1 MIKLRLLQ
9 LAFFASTAAF
19 AQLPLRPDST
29 FNTDGIY
36 QQDFG
41 FQDNLTAVTVQP
53 QDNKIIAVGTA
64 INPTTFGGK
73 LLVMRLLPD
82 GSPDLTFNTTGSV
95 VIETYNESYAYAV
108 QVLLNGKI
116 LVAGTV
122 ANEQFQFS
130 ACAMLFNSDG
140 TLATEFGNNGI
151 FLSASAPGDEF
162 AYSMAIQAD
171 GKIVLAGS
179 AGDDQ
184 FRAMPAIWRLNADGS
199 PDLSFG
205 NNGATLMT
213 VENSDNDFSSV
224 LVESSG
230 AIVASGHYDQGLTS
244 GGQQNFDFLTA
255 RFLANGTPDVN
266 FGGDGYVETPISF
279 EYSEEAFG
287 MVIAEDGNIVVSGY
301 TLATDLSYDFAL
313 MKFRTDGTLDA
324 AFGNNGIVVHN
335 FGSGD
340 VIYDMILQNGKFLC
354 AGASGSGF
362 DNLDFTMIR
371 FNPNGTVDTD
381 FGDNGTLRTDI
392 AGGFDEANGIVIQ
405 QDGRIVLAGKG
416 NNGVQNDAIVV
427 RYTDQINDVGVE
439 QLDNS
444 SIQLFPNPAMRG
456 TSLTVLGL
464 QTPVDAV
471 QLLDLQGR
479 KVDGIQLSQV
489 SNGIGFEIPSNVSQ
503 GLYIL
508 QIVSKSKI
516 QHFNIAVK

>member
-9 LAFFASTAAF
+9 LVFFFNTVVF

-53 QDNKIIAVGTA
+53 LDNKIIAVGTA
-64 INPTTFGGK
+64 INQTTFGGK
-73 LLVMRLLPD
+73 LLVLRLLSD
-82 GSPDLTFNTTGSV
+82 GTPDLTFNTTGSV
-95 VIETYNESYAYAV
+95 VIEAYNESYAYAV
-108 QVLLNGKI
+108 QVLPTGKI

-140 TLATEFGNNGI
+140 TLATEFGTNGI

-184 FRAMPAIWRLNADGS
+184 FRAMPAIWRLNADGT

-205 NNGATLMT
+205 NNGATFMT

-224 LVESSG
+224 LLESNG
-230 AIVASGHYDQGLTS
+230 AIVASGHYDQGITS

-255 RFLANGTPDVN
+255 RFLSNGTPDVV
-266 FGGDGYVETPISF
+266 FGGDGYVESPISF
-279 EYSEEAFG
+279 EYSEEAYG
-287 MVIAEDGNIVVSGY
+287 MLIAEDGNIVVSGY
-301 TLATDLSYDFAL
+301 TLAGDLSYDFAL
-313 MKFRTDGTLDA
+313 LKFRNDGTLDA
-324 AFGNNGIVVHN
+324 SFGNNGVVVQN

-340 VIYDMILQNGKFLC
+340 VIYDMALQNGKFLC
-354 AGASGSGF
+354 AGTSGSGF
-362 DNLDFTMIR
+362 DDLDFTMIR
-371 FNPNGTVDTD
+371 FNPNGSLDTD

-392 AGGFDEANGIVIQ
+392 AAGFDEANGLTIQ

-416 NNGVQNDAIVV
+416 NNGVQNDAVVV

-456 TSLTVLGL
+456 TSLNLLGL
-464 QTPVDAV
+464 QTSVDAI

-479 KVDGIQLSQV
+479 MVDGFQLSQV
-489 SNGIGFEIPSNVSQ
+489 SNGIELEIPSNISQ

-508 QIVSKSKI
+508 QIVSQNKI
-516 QHFNIAVK
+516 QHFNVAVK

>member
-9 LAFFASTAAF
+9 VALFASASAF

-41 FQDNLTAVTVQP
+41 FQDNLTAVTFQP

-64 INPTTFGGK
+64 INQVTFGGR
-73 LLVMRLLPD
+73 LLVIRLNPD
-82 GSPDLTFNTTGSV
+82 GTPDLSFNATGSV
-95 VIETYNESYAYAV
+95 VIDSYNESYAYAA
-108 QVLLNGKI
+108 QVLPSGKI
-116 LVAGTV
+116 LVAGAV

-140 TLATEFGNNGI
+140 TLATEFGTNGI

-162 AYSMAIQAD
+162 AYGMAIQAD

-184 FRAMPAIWRLNADGS
+184 FRAMPAIWRLNADGT
-199 PDLSFG
+199 PDLTFG
-205 NNGATLMT
+205 NNGVTLMI

-224 LVESSG
+224 LVEPSG

-255 RFLANGTPDVN
+255 RFLSDGTPDVN
-266 FGGDGYVETPISF
+266 FGDDGYIETPISF
-279 EYSEEAFG
+279 EYSEEAYG
-287 MVIAEDGNIVVSGY
+287 MAIAEDGNIVVGGY
-301 TLATDLSYDFAL
+301 TLAGDLSYDFAL
-313 MKFRTDGTLDA
+313 LKYRTDGTLDA
-324 AFGNNGIVVHN
+324 SFGNNGVVVQN

-340 VIYDMILQNGKFLC
+340 VIYDMALQNGKFLC
-354 AGASGSGF
+354 AGTSGSGF
-362 DNLDFTMIR
+362 DDLDFTMIR
-371 FNPNGTVDTD
+371 FNPNGSLDTD

-416 NNGVQNDAIVV
+416 NNGVQNDAVVV
-427 RYTDQINDVGVE
+427 RYTDQINDVGLE
-439 QLDNS
+439 QLAKSD
-444 SIQLFPNPAMRG
+444 IQLFPNPSTRG
-456 TSLTVLGL
+456 TWVNLNGL
-464 QTPVDAV
+464 QSSLNNV
-471 QLLDLQGR
+471 QLIDLQGR
-479 KVDGIQLSQV
+479 IVDNLQVNQTLSGV
-489 SNGIGFEIPSNVSQ
+489 GFEIPSNIAP
-503 GLYIL
+503 GMYIVEVVL
-508 QIVSKSKI
+508 KNGI
-516 QHFNIAVK
+516 QHFNLSVK